1 MSRKHSR
8 HFFSRSLTFAAA
20 AVALVVLA
28 AFSQSFLASIGR
40 TQPLAQ
46 AFAAGVAQE
55 ERAVATEREGEP
67 EQAGE
72 GEGKREGDREVEREN
87 PDDLLRSIQRYL
99 DGAESAERRRF
110 LELLLRDEDGGR
122 RERRIILRR
131 EARDVDTEEG
141 DEVERDEVVT
151 EEGDNGKPRIR
162 ILRQRFRRL
171 EDLGERFGEELE
183 RALEDG
189 ARLGADEIDHL
200 KERGIRTLRD
210 VLLDLERALDDD
222 DEGEGSAGSS
232 RLGPAARTLRSETTE
247 RRPDDPVIIARAA
260 EAQRRDQARAA
271 EIEVEIEKTK
281 QALAAALEGRSD
293 EKVTE
298 LARRI
303 RDLERESMELRSRQ
317 GPAGTV
323 VLRRG
328 RAQERS
334 RELEAVLRDLRVE
347 NDRLRETLALERAK
361 LREEIEKTRA
371 VAEQERRRAEM
382 KIREVHRAQ
391 EQAEFER
398 MREGEA
404 RQRAEALHKQAQREA
419 ERAGR
424 ELPS

>member
-1 MSRKHSR
+1 KHSR

-151 EEGDNGKPRIR
+151 EEGDDGKPRIR

-232 RLGPAARTLRSETTE
+232 R
-247 RRPDDPVIIARAA
+247 
-260 EAQRRDQARAA
+260 RD
-271 EIEVEIEKTK
+271 
-281 QALAAALEGRSD
+281 
-293 EKVTE
+293 
-298 LARRI
+298 
-303 RDLERESMELRSRQ
+303 
-317 GPAGTV
+317 
-323 VLRRG
+323 
-328 RAQERS
+328 
-334 RELEAVLRDLRVE
+334 
-347 NDRLRETLALERAK
+347 
-361 LREEIEKTRA
+361 
-371 VAEQERRRAEM
+371 
-382 KIREVHRAQ
+382 
-391 EQAEFER
+391 
-398 MREGEA
+398 
-404 RQRAEALHKQAQREA
+404 
-419 ERAGR
+419 
-424 ELPS
+424 